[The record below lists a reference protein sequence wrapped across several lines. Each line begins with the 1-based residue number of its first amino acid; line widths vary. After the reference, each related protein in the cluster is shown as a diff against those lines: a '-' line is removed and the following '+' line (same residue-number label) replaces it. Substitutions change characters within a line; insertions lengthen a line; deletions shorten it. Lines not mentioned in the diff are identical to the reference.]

1 MIQAL
6 VEFGA
11 DINIP
16 DMNGLTAIFTAA
28 QSENLE
34 IFKYLIEKGAHI
46 NLSEEQK
53 KVILEKYG
61 ERGKRALSVM
71 EKYHANVEVKND

>member
-1 MIQAL
+1 MK
-6 VEFGA
+6 
-11 DINIP
+11 
-16 DMNGLTAIFTAA
+16 
-28 QSENLE
+28 NLE

-61 ERGKRALSVM
+61 ERGKRALSFM
-71 EKYHANVEVKND
+71 EKYHANIEVKND